1 MGDRLKTQKTVI
13 VTGASGLLGRD
24 IATHLF
30 SLGYEVVGIDR
41 RDDTTPDGVEVRACD
56 ITSSEQV
63 AALMRELEAR
73 GARIYGLV
81 NCAAII
87 PTTGLWDIE
96 ADAFLQTMN
105 VNTWGTLNM
114 SREVARSMMNSS
126 EGRIINIASVAGY
139 IGGLVG
145 GPDYAASKAGVIVLT
160 KVLALELAKHN
171 ITVNAVAPG
180 ALTSPA
186 TEVLTDEQRGQLL
199 SRIPLGRL
207 GDKSEIVASIANLLE
222 ANAGYITGSTLD
234 VNGGVFLR

>member
-1 MGDRLKTQKTVI
+1 MANTQKTVI
-13 VTGASGLLGRD
+13 VTGASGLLGRE
-24 IATHLF
+24 IAVHLA
-30 SLGYEVVGIDR
+30 SQGYDVVGIDR
-41 RDDTTPDGVEVRACD
+41 EDGTTPDGIQVRACD
-56 ITSSEQV
+56 ITSTEQ
-63 AALMRELEAR
+63 AGALMADLDSH
-73 GARIYGLV
+73 GAKVYGLV

-96 ADAFLQTMN
+96 SDGFLRTLQ

-114 SREVARSMMNSS
+114 SREAARLMVKAS

-160 KVLALELAKHN
+160 KVLAMELAKHN

-180 ALTSPA
+180 ALASPA
-186 TEVLTDEQRGQLL
+186 TDALTDEQRGQVL
-199 SRIPLGRL
+199 SKIPLGRL
-207 GDKSEIVASIANLLE
+207 GDKREIVASIANLLE
-222 ANAGYITGSTLD
+222 KNAGYITGSTLD